1 MVGIGSA
8 EKEPEN
14 HEASVDREECPE
26 QSSNI
31 ISKLFLWWVFP
42 LILRGWKTPLQ
53 DQDLWELRNEERGS
67 SATEELKL
75 AYAKVKAEPELKSK
89 SKLYIAMR
97 RTYLRAMLST
107 AFLRAITITLNLI
120 NPILLNNLIRFV
132 SDYATKEP
140 RPSISIGIGWAMSLL
155 VVPVTFAIAENHY
168 FLRTMRTGMKV
179 KSGIQGILYDKSL
192 TMSPSA
198 RSGSSLGEI
207 VNLMQMDSQR
217 IGDFLRFI
225 NVMWSAPV
233 QLIVCCALLFRFI
246 QWSAVIGVLATFIT
260 APIQGKLV
268 VVLLRLRRANV
279 AITDQRIKLMNEV
292 MQGIKA
298 VKFYAWEKPFSRK
311 IEAQRDQ
318 EVQTLGE
325 TIWASSVL
333 FAIMLSIPVII
344 ACVTFSF
351 YAGVFKKTLDPATV
365 FTAFT
370 LLNIVRQPVMV
381 LPRVVTSFI
390 DARLG
395 LGRIEKFLE
404 MQDTDDYAR
413 EKQSEAHIEKPRI
426 KIEDASF
433 RWGEPAPPLND
444 PKSEMQKVGFFSRIF
459 NKSKKSASQHE
470 SIEKTDD
477 KNTSKQNT
485 LQHISI
491 EFIPGSLTAVVG
503 RVGSGKSSLVSAV
516 LGEMQKTRGNVS
528 LTGSVAYVAQTAW
541 IFNDTLRN
549 NILFGN
555 EFDEELYTKAIQVS
569 ALRPDL
575 EILPAGDLTS
585 IGEKGINLSG
595 GQKQRVSIARA
606 VYSNA
611 DVYIFDDPL
620 SALDAHVGQTVFEN
634 CISNNGALRDKLR
647 LLITNQINVLP
658 ECDSIVLLE
667 RGRLRNQGTY
677 DELVRSDNAF
687 KEIVN
692 EIKAEN
698 KDNDKSVEEEK
709 SKTDYKS
716 NTSTKNKAGFEKSGG
731 VRKPEDN
738 LIQAEDRNVGNI
750 KLGSYYKY
758 ALACGGVGL
767 FSLVL
772 LLWVTTV
779 VIGIGTSYWLAF
791 WSDEQT
797 ESIARGQ
804 DGRSLG
810 FYIGV
815 YFALGIGYAI
825 FVAIQN
831 VSFLT
836 LALRASKSMHENAL
850 NSVLR
855 APMAFFDTT
864 PIGRILS
871 RFSRDVGAIDLNLPQ
886 AFSQMMTTV
895 LQLIGSYIL
904 IAFIIPPFLGAA
916 IPITI
921 GYWLLQRFFN
931 RTSLE
936 VKRLD
941 SISKSPIYAHF
952 SETLSGLSTLRA
964 YGKQESAKRD
974 NRDMIDGN
982 TRAYFAFIA
991 SNRWFSMYLELLG
1004 STLIFFT
1011 ALISVIAPGRST
1023 PAQLGL
1029 SLSYSLQVTGIL
1041 GFTIRSIT
1049 ELEAQMSSVERLE
1062 HYSKQLPQEDEAIK
1076 DYSNYADKD
1085 KPSESWPEEGR
1096 IDIDHVS
1103 LRYREGLNLAIR
1115 NVTMKIES
1123 GEKVGVIGRTGS
1135 GKSTLMVALLRLV
1148 ELAEG
1153 KIKIDDIDVQTVGLD
1168 QLRSV
1173 VTIIPQD
1180 SVLFSGTIRF
1190 NLDPFDQY
1198 SETQLWEALEKSNMK
1213 QFVLEIEGGLDSN
1226 VSEYGENLSAGQR
1239 QLICLTRALLRN
1251 SKILILDEASSSLD
1265 PETDRLIQD
1274 SIRKHL
1280 KHATILTIAHRLST
1294 LADYDKILVMENGT
1308 IVEYGTP
1315 KHLLERSNSK
1325 LNGFV
1330 ESLGR
1335 AGASQFREIVR
1346 KNNK

>member
-1 MVGIGSA
+1 MVSSSA
-8 EKEPEN
+8 RKQDFDN
-14 HEASVDREECPE
+14 HEPTLNREECPE
-26 QSSNI
+26 DSSNLL
-31 ISKLFLWWVFP
+31 SKLFLWWVFP
-42 LILRGWKTPLQ
+42 LVLRGWKSPLQ
-53 DQDLWELRNEERGS
+53 DEDLWELKQEERGS
-67 SATEELKL
+67 SATEELKE
-75 AYAKVKAEPELKSK
+75 AYAKVNHDLKGERK
-89 SKLYIAMR
+89 SMLYMAMR
-97 RTYLRAMLST
+97 RTYLRTLIIT
-107 AFLRAITITLNLI
+107 AVLRGITITLNLI

-132 SDYATKEP
+132 SDYASKDP
-140 RPSISIGIGWAMSLL
+140 KPSMLVGVGWAISLL
-155 VVPVTFAIAENHY
+155 IVPITFAIAENHY
-168 FLRTMRTGMKV
+168 FLRTMRTGMKI
-179 KSGIQGILYDKSL
+179 KSGIQGIIYDKSL
-192 TMSPSA
+192 SMSPSA
-198 RSGSSLGEI
+198 RAGSSLGEI
-207 VNLMQMDSQR
+207 VNLMQMDSQK
-217 IGDFLRFI
+217 IGDFLQFI
-225 NVMWSAPV
+225 HVLWSAPV
-233 QLIVCCALLFRFI
+233 QLIVSCALLFRYI
-246 QWSAVIGVLATFIT
+246 QWSAVIGVLATFI
-260 APIQGKLV
+260 AIPIQGKLMA
-268 VVLLRLRRANV
+268 VLMRLRRAGV
-279 AITDQRIKLMNEV
+279 GITDQRIKLINEV

-298 VKFYAWEKPFSRK
+298 VKFYAWEKPFSKK
-311 IEAQRDQ
+311 IEEQRDQ
-318 EVQTLGE
+318 EVETIGK
-325 TIWASSVL
+325 TIWASSTM

-344 ACVTFSF
+344 AVITFSF

-370 LLNIVRQPVMV
+370 LLNILRQPVMV
-381 LPRVVTSFI
+381 LPRVLTGFI

-395 LGRIEKFLE
+395 LLRIEKFLE
-404 MQDTDDYAR
+404 MEDTDDYAR
-413 EKQSEAHIEKPRI
+413 DNVSEKNKKTPRI
-426 KIEDASF
+426 KIKDASF
-433 RWGEPAPPLND
+433 RWGEPGPPLNE
-444 PKSEMQKVGFFSRIF
+444 PKSKTSMNFFF
-459 NKSKKSASQHE
+459 KLFKKNRTATE
-470 SIEKTDD
+470 DAALEKEKPEKTI
-477 KNTSKQNT
+477 KENT
-485 LQHISI
+485 LQNISI
-491 EFIPGSLTAVVG
+491 DFIPGSLTAVVG

-516 LGEMQKTRGNVS
+516 LGEMQKTGGNVS

-555 EFDEELYTKAIQVS
+555 EFDEALYKKAIEVS
-569 ALRPDL
+569 ALGPDL
-575 EILPAGDLTS
+575 DILPAADLTS

-611 DVYIFDDPL
+611 DIYIFDDPL
-620 SALDAHVGQTVFEN
+620 SALDSHVGQSVFDN
-634 CISNNGALRDKLR
+634 CISNKGALGDKLR
-647 LLITNQINVLP
+647 LLITNQVSVLP

-667 RGRLRNQGTY
+667 HGKLRNQGTY
-677 DELVRSDNAF
+677 NDLVRNDGAF
-687 KEIVN
+687 REIVN
-692 EIKAEN
+692 EIKAVNE
-698 KDNDKSVEEEK
+698 KEDDSVNDKTGMGEKK
-709 SKTDYKS
+709 SKSASSKEETHPKKEA
-716 NTSTKNKAGFEKSGG
+716 TKANDK
-731 VRKPEDN
+731 

-750 KLGSYYKY
+750 KLRSYYKY
-758 ALACGGVGL
+758 ALACGGVVL
-767 FSLVL
+767 FSIVL
-772 LLWVTTV
+772 LIWLLTV

-797 ESIARGQ
+797 EEFETGTTGRG
-804 DGRSLG
+804 LA
-810 FYIGV
+810 FYIGI
-815 YFALGIGYAI
+815 YFALGFGYAI

-831 VSFLT
+831 VSFLI
-836 LALRASKSMHENAL
+836 LALRASNTMHKSAL

-855 APMAFFDTT
+855 APMSFFDTT

-871 RFSRDVGAIDLNLPQ
+871 RFSRDVGAIDTNLPQ

-916 IPITI
+916 IPVTL

-964 YGKQESAKRD
+964 YGKQESAIKD

-991 SNRWFSMYLELLG
+991 SNRWFSMYLEILG

-1062 HYSKQLPQEDEAIK
+1062 HYAKELPQEDDAIR
-1076 DYSNYADKD
+1076 DYSNYLDED
-1085 KPSESWPEEGR
+1085 KPGENWPAEGR
-1096 IDIDHVS
+1096 VEINNIS
-1103 LRYREGLNLAIR
+1103 MRYREGLNL
-1115 NVTMKIES
+1115 VLKGVSLKIAA

-1148 ELAEG
+1148 ELAG
-1153 KIKIDDIDVQTVGLD
+1153 GTIKVDDVDLKGLG
-1168 QLRSV
+1168 LEHIRSSI
-1173 VTIIPQD
+1173 TIIPQD

-1198 SETQLWEALEKSNMK
+1198 SEAELWDALEKSSMK
-1213 QFVLEIEGGLDSN
+1213 QFVVQFDGGLDAI

-1265 PETDRLIQD
+1265 AETDRLIQE

-1280 KHATILTIAHRLST
+1280 KDATILTIAHRLST
-1294 LADYDKILVMENGT
+1294 LADYDKILVMESGHA
-1308 IVEYGTP
+1308 VEYGTP
-1315 KHLLERSNSK
+1315 LQLLENTDSK
-1325 LNGFV
+1325 LNSFV
-1330 ESLGR
+1330 QSLGP
-1335 AGASQFREIVR
+1335 AGAQQFRDIVR
-1346 KNNK
+1346 KTK